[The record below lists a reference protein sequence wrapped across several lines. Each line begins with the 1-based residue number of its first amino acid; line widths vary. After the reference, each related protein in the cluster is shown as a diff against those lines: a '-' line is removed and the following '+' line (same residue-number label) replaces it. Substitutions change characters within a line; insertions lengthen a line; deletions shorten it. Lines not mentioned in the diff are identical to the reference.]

1 MIDRRTM
8 RTRVALAQ
16 ICFAAAATAGCA
28 PTALDYLRE
37 PMVSITLTCDDG
49 YMLYNRKE
57 TNSILV
63 TPYLASEAHYRTC
76 GKGATPLPLR
86 ARMAAEKHL
95 GPKCRILS
103 EAEPMQLNFEFTYV
117 CEKPPP
123 DVPVVR

>member
-1 MIDRRTM
+1 MIDRLPM
-8 RTRVALAQ
+8 RAALALAVL
-16 ICFAAAATAGCA
+16 CAGALATAGCV
-28 PTALDYLRE
+28 PTQLDYLRE
-37 PMVSITLTCDDG
+37 PMVSVTLNCDDG

-63 TPYLASEAHYRTC
+63 TPYIVSEAYYRTC
-76 GKGATPLPLR
+76 GKGTTPLPVR

-103 EAEPMQLNFEFTYV
+103 EAEPMSLNFEFTYV
-117 CEKPPP
+117 CEKPQP

>member
-1 MIDRRTM
+1 M
-8 RTRVALAQ
+8 RTRLVLAT
-16 ICFAAAATAGCA
+16 IGIAATALAGCV

-49 YMLYNRKE
+49 YMLHTRKE

-63 TPYLASEAHYRTC
+63 VPYLASEAHYRAC
-76 GKGATPLPLR
+76 GKGATPLPVR

-103 EAEPMQLNFEFTYV
+103 EAEPMSLNFEFTYV

-123 DVPVVR
+123 SIPVVR